1 MHCVYRFIEFTVSLI
16 LDLKPQ
22 NIGFTA
28 DKKLKLFDFGLAVC
42 VKKRRTAEDVYEMT
56 GNTGTLAYMAPE
68 VALRKPYNEKVD
80 VYSFAILLWQMLSG
94 GNPYPNMT
102 KEAYM
107 QQVVLG
113 GERLPVV
120 PIMSRAPVGVVR
132 LMERCWHADHTKR
145 PDFTTILRDLAD
157 FTDDCSASITSGGT
171 AVVSSKKRRSK
182 LSMRSMFLTGSA
194 TISPSIDLP
203 NDGGDLSKGKS
214 SKEKSGKSRRS
225 AGFRLLNW

>member
-1 MHCVYRFIEFTVSLI
+1 M
-16 LDLKPQ
+16 KPQ

-94 GNPYPNMT
+94 ENPYPNMT

-113 GERLPVV
+113 GERLSVV

-171 AVVSSKKRRSK
+171 AVISSKKRRSK

-203 NDGGDLSKGKS
+203 NDGGDVSKGKSS